1 METRN
6 VNINISQ
13 MNYNKMLDLIKNET
27 LVNMTMSRA
36 SIVDIALTNL
46 FKDLKNGMLNEYAIQ
61 HLQEVIKY
69 EERVYKR

>member
-6 VNINISQ
+6 VNINISE